1 MEGSQLTPA
10 LVNVLVATPASR
22 GPKRMHCVMDSI
34 PATAIETG
42 DVAPT
47 QTVEFV
53 CSSRSWSMVM
63 GTAMVGATVASATVV
78 GAVVTGWTWKVG
90 SGKGASNSDVSE
102 T

>member
-47 QTVEFV
+47 QTDNNK
-53 CSSRSWSMVM
+53 ST
-63 GTAMVGATVASATVV
+63 TALAQQHDDD
-78 GAVVTGWTWKVG
+78 
-90 SGKGASNSDVSE
+90 GASKNDCDRRYCV
-102 T
+102 